1 MAQQEEL
8 NVMKNSSCSSS
19 SPSEDSNPCPICLG
33 PVIQLSY
40 LDKCFHKF
48 CYKCILQWTK
58 VVASKQSCPSPS
70 VKCPMCKTEN
80 FSIIHGYDG
89 CSFQKHYIN
98 QDSGDS
104 FILSSSHKYRLQCYY
119 TEPGFLNDIFD
130 VSRYWKSCKYL
141 QPNCWL
147 ESWLRREI
155 QALMQEENVDIIM
168 HHILGLIKSLMRLE
182 RRGQTITSEAKQRE
196 FQETISDA
204 ARPFLA
210 GRTDRFV
217 IEVELFLA
225 SGLNI
230 EAYDAVC
237 MQRLGWSAH
246 GVTTEAAAEELAVHR
261 PVIPYLHIFDDFDS
275 ND

>member
-1 MAQQEEL
+1 MAQEQEL
-8 NVMKNSSCSSS
+8 NVCSSS
-19 SPSEDSNPCPICLG
+19 ASPSSEDSSPCPICLT
-33 PVIQLSY
+33 PIFQLSY

-58 VVASKQSCPSPS
+58 VVASKQSDPSSS
-70 VKCPMCKTEN
+70 VKCPLCKTDN

-98 QDSGDS
+98 QDSGDC
-104 FILSSSHKYRLQCYY
+104 FVLSSAHKYRLQCYY

-130 VSRYWKSCKYL
+130 VSRYWKSFKYL

-147 ESWLRREI
+147 QSWLRREI
-155 QALMQEENVDIIM
+155 QALMQEEDVDIIM
-168 HHILGLIKSLMRLE
+168 HHILGVIKSLMSHKQK
-182 RRGQTITSEAKQRE
+182 GQTKSSEAKQRE

-210 GRTDRFV
+210 TRTDRFV
-217 IEVELFLA
+217 NEVELFLA

-246 GVTTEAAAEELAVHR
+246 GVTTEAAAEGELAEHR

-275 ND
+275 SD